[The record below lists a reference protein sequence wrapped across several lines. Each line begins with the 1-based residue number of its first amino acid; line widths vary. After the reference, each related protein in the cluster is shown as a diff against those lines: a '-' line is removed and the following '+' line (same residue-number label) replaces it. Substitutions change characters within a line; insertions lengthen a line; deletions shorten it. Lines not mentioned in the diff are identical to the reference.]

1 MLNKIKL
8 NRMKI
13 MLDADASLGGEWADS
28 KNCGPR
34 QRLLGEICQPNYFKS
49 ERKK

>member
-8 NRMKI
+8 IRMKI
-13 MLDADASLGGEWADS
+13 MLDAHTSSGGEWADG
-28 KNCGPR
+28 KNCGSR

>member
-1 MLNKIKL
+1 
-8 NRMKI
+8 MKI